1 MLNIAYLAF
10 ILVIYCVGQEVH
22 AVEYE
27 GIVES
32 VNESTLSFVEPG
44 VIAAIKVKVG
54 DRVKKGQI
62 LVTQESKTLE
72 RELAVAKYQKQMT
85 AKLSLAQAVQ
95 KQKKQQL
102 DRLLAL
108 QTEGVVKVFEVEQ
121 AENELAIT
129 TAEIQVI
136 QEQQQLNELAYKQLQ
151 AKLEERAL
159 RSPIE
164 GVVTRIH
171 KSVAEW
177 VGNNDA
183 PVLTVANMNKLKVVV
198 HIPTTQALSL
208 NQSQAVDVRF
218 PNLKF
223 AAMTAKIATLAPTVD
238 ASSDTMAVTVQFDN
252 PDKKLRSG
260 IKCLVYITS
269 IQ

>member
-1 MLNIAYLAF
+1 MLNIAHLAF
-10 ILVIYCVGQEVH
+10 ILVICCVGRGVH
-22 AVEYE
+22 AAEYE

-44 VIAAIKVKVG
+44 VIAAIKVKMG
-54 DRVKKGQI
+54 DRVKKGQV
-62 LVTQESKTLE
+62 LVTQESKALE
-72 RELAVAKYQKQMT
+72 SELAVAKNKKQMT

-95 KQKKQQL
+95 KQKKQQV

-108 QTEGVVKVFEVEQ
+108 QTEGIVKIFEVEQ
-121 AENELAIT
+121 AESELAIA

-136 QEQQQLNELAYKQLQ
+136 QEHQQLYELEYKQLQ
-151 AKLEERAL
+151 AKLEERTL

-164 GVVTRIH
+164 GIVTRIH

-183 PVLTVANMNKLKVVV
+183 PVLTVANMDKLKVVV
-198 HIPTTQALSL
+198 HIPTAQALSL
-208 NQSQAVDVRF
+208 TPSQTVDVRF

-223 AAMTAKIATLAPTVD
+223 AAMTARIAVFAPTVD
-238 ASSDTMAVTVQFDN
+238 ASSDTISVTVRFDN

-260 IKCLVYITS
+260 VKCLVYITS